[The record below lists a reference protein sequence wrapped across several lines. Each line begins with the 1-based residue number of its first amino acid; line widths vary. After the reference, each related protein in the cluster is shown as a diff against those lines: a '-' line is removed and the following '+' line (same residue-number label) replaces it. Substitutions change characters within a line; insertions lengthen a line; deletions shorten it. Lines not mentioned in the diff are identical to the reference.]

1 MALLLLALINQPA
14 LAQKQLPL
22 YEPNALY
29 DRGLVLFNNGEYGA
43 ALETFT
49 NYLGLVKDK
58 KLQNA
63 VNAQYYIAV
72 SALYAGQSDAEAKI
86 QAFVNDNPG
95 STWARHANFLYA
107 NMLFNKKKYTE
118 ALAIYREIPAASLT
132 QTEAQQLQFNT
143 FLPLNIISGPN
154 SPSSLGK

>member
-49 NYLGLVKDK
+49 NYLGLVEDK

-63 VNAQYYIAV
+63 VNA
-72 SALYAGQSDAEAKI
+72 
-86 QAFVNDNPG
+86 
-95 STWARHANFLYA
+95 
-107 NMLFNKKKYTE
+107 
-118 ALAIYREIPAASLT
+118 
-132 QTEAQQLQFNT
+132 
-143 FLPLNIISGPN
+143 
-154 SPSSLGK
+154 